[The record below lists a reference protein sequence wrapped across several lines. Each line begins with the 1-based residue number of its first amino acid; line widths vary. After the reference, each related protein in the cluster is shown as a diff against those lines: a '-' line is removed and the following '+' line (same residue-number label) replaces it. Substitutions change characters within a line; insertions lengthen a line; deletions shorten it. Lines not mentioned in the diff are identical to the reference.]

1 MSWYILIYPCISFY
15 ILLYLVIS
23 CYILLHPV
31 TNCYILLH
39 PVTSY
44 YVLLHQVISCYIVL
58 HPLTFSYIL
67 LHSIFWQNGDSAATS
82 YMNALKICIFLQR
95 SNENSCLRIIG
106 WASRVSFQN
115 FMQHP
120 PSLPIFFTSLLI
132 FRTPSPSC
140 LSITHIRSQ
149 ISRNQT
155 VSHESWDGTKQT
167 ARACV

>member
-1 MSWYILIYPCISFY
+1 
-15 ILLYLVIS
+15 
-23 CYILLHPV
+23 
-31 TNCYILLH
+31 
-39 PVTSY
+39 
-44 YVLLHQVISCYIVL
+44 
-58 HPLTFSYIL
+58 
-67 LHSIFWQNGDSAATS
+67 
-82 YMNALKICIFLQR
+82 MNALKIFCILLALNSELLF

-120 PSLPIFFTSLLI
+120 PSLPIFFTTILLSLI

-155 VSHESWDGTKQT
+155 VSRESRDTGTGTGDYYVNTVHRNPPCWLKP
-167 ARACV
+167 RIFFVCVLWIGCWLVSSMPFRFPFHLPVLFYNDYFS